1 MALDILHNVII
12 GQPVRLDACISKEK
26 GCAKRTYNATLC
38 NLASSDLHTGINGT
52 VVVVGVKCLFAIRAL
67 LGTGSYTPQE
77 RGCVC
82 ACVRGLPEMQKV

>member
-1 MALDILHNVII
+1 M
-12 GQPVRLDACISKEK
+12 
-26 GCAKRTYNATLC
+26 
-38 NLASSDLHTGINGT
+38 HTGINGT